1 MSYAKRIL
9 QLPTTRVQQLV
20 GLAIMAALAFS
31 LGMAA
36 NAIGRSMGLPI
47 ANDQPSVAGVAAEAQ
62 NQPAVAAPAARPAMS
77 NPNVPA
83 YVEYL
88 ARPAM
93 SNPNVPAFGTGSVYD
108 GGQYR
113 AVEIQPYGADWEL
126 YDNGWAGGP
135 KTLHG
140 TSSASGLYGAGWE
153 LYDNGW
159 AGGPRTAPDSQTG
172 K

>member
-1 MSYAKRIL
+1 MSYAKRML

-20 GLAIMAALAFS
+20 GLAIIAALAFS

-36 NAIGRSMGLPI
+36 NAIGRSMGLPM

-62 NQPAVAAPAARPAMS
+62 NQPAVAVRSAS
-77 NPNVPA
+77 G
-83 YVEYL
+83 L
-88 ARPAM
+88 AR
-93 SNPNVPAFGTGSVYD
+93 VPYGADWEFYD
-108 GGQYR
+108 NGWAGGPKALHEISSAS
-113 AVEIQPYGADWEL
+113 AVVQAPYGADWEL

-135 KTLHG
+135 KTLPG
-140 TSSASGLYGAGWE
+140 SSASAVVRVPYEAGWQ

-159 AGGPRTAPDSQTG
+159 AGGPRTPPQSQTS